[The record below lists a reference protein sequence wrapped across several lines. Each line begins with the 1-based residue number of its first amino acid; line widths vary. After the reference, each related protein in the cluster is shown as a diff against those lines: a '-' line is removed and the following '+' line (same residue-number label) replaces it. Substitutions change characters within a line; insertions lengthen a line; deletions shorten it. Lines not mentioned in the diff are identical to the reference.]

1 MIVTNTFATID
12 TLQPLETGHPLLR
25 GAIYYEHPSLPL
37 DVISKIT
44 YASSGGVVSA
54 MGPAPGTLA
63 YTFDG
68 STGRQQMRALGTFPK
83 YSPFTLSVWCR
94 GTSNA
99 VPYQTAWANSVDSGN
114 RGNLVLLWHHADRA
128 LGVLIYINGGFIIGD
143 GPNKFDGRWHHL
155 AVTGSSGALNLYF
168 DAKVIASVGGSFD
181 SGNVLN
187 AFGTYDSAWPM
198 LGSVH
203 GRAAWS
209 RALSATEVAQ
219 LYAEGRTGY
228 PTLLRRARGVVY
240 FLPQATVK
248 GRRTLYHRVGSR
260 GVA

>member
-1 MIVTNTFATID
+1 MFDTLAPID
-12 TLQPLETGHPLLR
+12 TLRPLETGHPLLNS
-25 GAIYYEHPSLPL
+25 AIYYEHPSLPL
-37 DVISKIT
+37 DAISGIT
-44 YASSGGVVSA
+44 YASSGSVGPA

-68 STGRQQMRALGTFPK
+68 STGRQYMRALGSFPK
-83 YSPFTLSVWCR
+83 NSPFTLSVWCQ

-114 RGNLVLLWHHADRA
+114 RGNLLLLWHHADQPQ
-128 LGVLIYINGGFIIGD
+128 GVLVYINGGFIIGNA
-143 GPNKFDGRWHHL
+143 PNKFNGRWHHL
-155 AVTGSSGALNLYF
+155 AVIGSSGGLNLYF
-168 DAKVIASVGGSFD
+168 DAQVIASSGSSAN
-181 SGNVLN
+181 SGNVIN
-187 AFGTYDSAWPM
+187 TFGTNDSIWPM

-219 LYAEGRTGY
+219 LYLGGRTGY
-228 PTLLRRARGVVY
+228 PTLLRRRSSVVY
-240 FLPQATVK
+240 FLPRATVK